1 LQADLERYLEHAAA
15 PASRPGDAEPANR
28 GLASL
33 EPTHLELGF
42 GFGEDAQGGELGGLP
57 ALELGD
63 GVMLR
68 GRIDRVDVSGRG
80 EAVVYD
86 YKGRSVSPGAK
97 WSALGELQVALYMR
111 AVEALL
117 GLRAVGGFY
126 QPLTGADLRPR
137 GVLDA
142 ESGVD
147 AECVPADRRAGA
159 EVQALVAE
167 AVASA
172 RRAAAEAG
180 RGELRARPQTCAFKG
195 GCRYPTICRCER
207 R

>member
-1 LQADLERYLEHAAA
+1 
-15 PASRPGDAEPANR
+15 
-28 GLASL
+28 
-33 EPTHLELGF
+33 
-42 GFGEDAQGGELGGLP
+42 
-57 ALELGD
+57 
-63 GVMLR
+63 MLR
-68 GRIDRVDVSGRG
+68 GRIDRVDVGGRG

-86 YKGRSVSPGAK
+86 YKGRGVSPGTK

-126 QPLTGADLRPR
+126 QPLSGADLRPR

-142 ESGVD
+142 EAGVE
-147 AECVPADRRAGA
+147 AECVPADRRTGA
-159 EVQALVAE
+159 EVEALVTE
-167 AVASA
+167 AVTSA